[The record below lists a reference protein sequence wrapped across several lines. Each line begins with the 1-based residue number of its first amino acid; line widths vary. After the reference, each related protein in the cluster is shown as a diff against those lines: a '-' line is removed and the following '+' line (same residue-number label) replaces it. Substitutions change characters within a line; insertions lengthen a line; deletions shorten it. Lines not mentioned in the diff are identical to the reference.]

1 MEWKQTDP
9 AAVPEGRG
17 DPTGGGST
25 CPVEHAAYRGYHVT
39 RRYWSS
45 GGASFVTYHLYPAD
59 KRGWFDR
66 LADIESTWEGD
77 MNCDIRHGGRY
88 VRSSFV
94 IQRGKSLPVESVLD
108 RVIAA
113 LADGESRR

>member
-25 CPVEHAAYRGYHVT
+25 YPEDHAEYRGHYVT
-39 RRYWSS
+39 RKHWSS
-45 GGASFVTYHLYPAD
+45 GGASFVTYRIYPAD

-77 MNCDIRHGGRY
+77 MQCDIRYCGRT
-88 VRSSFV
+88 VRWSFV
-94 IQRGKSLPVESVLD
+94 IDRGKSMTVEEVLD
-108 RVIAA
+108 RVLEA
-113 LADGESRR
+113 LAEGESQR